1 MSGAN
6 NELADF
12 FQVLKD
18 KGCFHDETQPV
29 RDAFAEIEKK
39 IINKVNDESYIQ
51 WIEKFVTDVLKS
63 ARRKVKCEEVVIE
76 DIEPSRNISLSLDG
90 KEYVIRT
97 WNFHQIGTDVNGNTC
112 AENVEYTLYEM
123 VEGEDGVHG
132 NEVDF
137 GLIRITWI
145 NEEDLKMRG
154 TVKWFNNQKCYGFIV
169 DENGEDVFIHYS
181 GLNMEGFKYLEEG
194 QTVEFDI
201 MNVEKGRQAF
211 NVTVV
216 ESITENEGKED

>member
-1 MSGAN
+1 M
-6 NELADF
+6 
-12 FQVLKD
+12 
-18 KGCFHDETQPV
+18 
-29 RDAFAEIEKK
+29 K
-39 IINKVNDESYIQ
+39 IINKVTNEAYIQ
-51 WIEKFVTDVLKS
+51 WIEKFVADVLKS
-63 ARRKVKCEEVVIE
+63 ARAKVKCEEVIIE
-76 DIEPSRNISLSLDG
+76 DVEPSRNISLSLDG

-97 WNFHQIGTDVNGNTC
+97 WNFHSVGTNLNGNTC
-112 AENVEYTLYEM
+112 AEDVEYTLYEM
-123 VEGEDGVHG
+123 VEDEDGGHG

-154 TVKWFNNQKCYGFIV
+154 TVKWFNNPKGYGFIV
-169 DENGEDVFIHYS
+169 DENGEEIFVHYS

-194 QTVEFDI
+194 QIVEFDV

-216 ESITENEGKED
+216 KTDTENEEKEN

>member
-1 MSGAN
+1 M
-6 NELADF
+6 
-12 FQVLKD
+12 
-18 KGCFHDETQPV
+18 
-29 RDAFAEIEKK
+29 K

-63 ARRKVKCEEVVIE
+63 ARAKVKCEEVVIE
-76 DIEPSRNISLSLDG
+76 DIEPSRNITLSIDG
-90 KEYVIRT
+90 TEYVIRT
-97 WNFHQIGTDVNGNTC
+97 WNFHSVGTDINGNTC
-112 AENVEYTLYEM
+112 AEDVEYTLYEYEM
-123 VEGEDGVHG
+123 VEDEDGGHG

-137 GLIRITWI
+137 GLIRITWK
-145 NEEDLKMRG
+145 NEGVEKIRG
-154 TVKWFNNQKCYGFIV
+154 KVEWFSSQKGYGFIV
-169 DENGEDVFIHYS
+169 DENGEEVFVHYS

-216 ESITENEGKED
+216 EAITENEGKED